1 MNEDFLQLT
10 HQDPI
15 GSEENRIK
23 MGMSYSPETDGG
35 TCITKKALAWTSHKG
50 QRPRGELKGRIKS
63 VRWTKSWGKW
73 VIDVV

>member
-1 MNEDFLQLT
+1 MNEDFLQST

-23 MGMSYSPETDGG
+23 MGMSYFPGIGG
-35 TCITKKALAWTSHKG
+35 GITKEALAWTYHKR
-50 QRPRGELKGRIKS
+50 QRPRGGLKGRTES

-73 VIDVV
+73 VIDVVK

>member
-1 MNEDFLQLT
+1 MNEDFLQST

-35 TCITKKALAWTSHKG
+35 ITKEALAWTSHKG
-50 QRPRGELKGRIKS
+50 QRPRGGLRGRTES

-73 VIDVV
+73 VIDVVK

>member
-1 MNEDFLQLT
+1 MNEDLLQST

-15 GSEENRIK
+15 GSDENRIK
-23 MGMSYSPETDGG
+23 MGMAYSPETDGG
-35 TCITKKALAWTSHKG
+35 TCITKEALAWTSHKV
-50 QRPRGELKGRIKS
+50 QRPRGGLRGRTEC